1 MIVEMRTGATKKEVD
16 DVVQKA
22 KSLDLG
28 VQLNI
33 GTDKTVVAILGSNT
47 GQIPTDIFAV
57 LPGVESV
64 TRIMK
69 PYKLASRAFRPK
81 DTKVECGGV
90 EIGGERIVVM
100 AGPCAVESE
109 AQLMEAAGAVKK
121 AGASILRG
129 GAFKPRTSPFSFQ
142 GLQKKGL
149 ELLAKAKE
157 KFGMPVVTEVVNPQ
171 DVEMVA
177 SYADMLQIGSR
188 NMQNFALLTDAGK
201 SGRPVVLK
209 RGFSCTIT
217 EWLTAADY
225 LLAEG
230 NHQVILCERGIRTFE
245 DSVRFSLDISA
256 IPVLKKN
263 SHLPVIVDPSHAAG
277 HYTLVPAIAK
287 AAVAAGADGL
297 LIEVHP
303 NPKEA
308 LVDGLQSLSTSD
320 FTRLMEE
327 LTSYRQSHRQIYRNS
342 RGGQGGV
349 GNIVYSSTILSIRRV
364 LPNFTAIDTSA
375 GYFKRCISFKVSLSA
390 TLIYSIFASGS
401 FLISSVISRRM
412 TPASHSPCTASS
424 FASNKR
430 TGKAPAPPAAAPG

>member
-1 MIVEMRTGATKKEVD
+1 MRTGATKKEVD

-22 KSLDLG
+22 KSLDLD

-69 PYKLASRAFRPK
+69 PYKLASRAFSPR
-81 DTKVECGGV
+81 DTKVNCGGV
-90 EIGGERIVVM
+90 EIGGKRVIVM

-109 AQLMEAAGAVKK
+109 AQLMEAAEAVKN

-142 GLQKKGL
+142 GLQLKGL
-149 ELLAKAKE
+149 ELLSKARE

-177 SYADMLQIGSR
+177 SCADMLQIGSR
-188 NMQNFALLTDAGK
+188 NMQNFALLTNAGK
-201 SGRPVVLK
+201 SHRPVVLK

-230 NHQVILCERGIRTFE
+230 NNQVLLCERGIRTFE
-245 DSVRFSLDISA
+245 DSIRFSLDISA

-263 SHLPVIVDPSHAAG
+263 SHLPVVVDPSHAAG

-327 LTSYRQSHRQIYRNS
+327 LRA
-342 RGGQGGV
+342 V
-349 GNIVYSSTILSIRRV
+349 AKSIGRY
-364 LPNFTAIDTSA
+364 I
-375 GYFKRCISFKVSLSA
+375 
-390 TLIYSIFASGS
+390 
-401 FLISSVISRRM
+401 
-412 TPASHSPCTASS
+412 
-424 FASNKR
+424 
-430 TGKAPAPPAAAPG
+430 